1 MNANKRRAGRAIRRA
16 IRRIIRLDRA
26 WVAGGRQEGRTEND
40 LAMFLGRA
48 YRAGFGP
55 AAERARRRN
64 A

>member
-1 MNANKRRAGRAIRRA
+1 MSKRQTGRAIRKIVKLDKAWRA
-16 IRRIIRLDRA
+16 SGRA
-26 WVAGGRQEGRTEND
+26 EGRTEND
-40 LAMFLGRA
+40 LAMFLGHA

>member
-1 MNANKRRAGRAIRRA
+1 MNKRHVGRAV
-16 IRRIIRLDRA
+16 RRIVKLDRA
-26 WVAGGRQEGRTEND
+26 WRAGGRQEGRTEND